1 MIPTTW
7 EDPRVKATG
16 NATLSGTILKNGE
29 TGNATLS
36 GTTLKNGDTL
46 YLAIQHRALGLVAT
60 PSRNPFTVHVA
71 IDAGLGGVRV
81 EMRVRGPVPRSG
93 MHRHACE

>member
-7 EDPRVKATG
+7 EDPQVRATG

-29 TGNATLS
+29 TEKYTLPGNPA
-36 GTTLKNGDTL
+36 
-46 YLAIQHRALGLVAT
+46 
-60 PSRNPFTVHVA
+60 SRTRVGGYAFPKPFTVHVA

-81 EMRVRGPVPRSG
+81 EMRVQGPVPRSG
-93 MHRHACE
+93 MPRHACE